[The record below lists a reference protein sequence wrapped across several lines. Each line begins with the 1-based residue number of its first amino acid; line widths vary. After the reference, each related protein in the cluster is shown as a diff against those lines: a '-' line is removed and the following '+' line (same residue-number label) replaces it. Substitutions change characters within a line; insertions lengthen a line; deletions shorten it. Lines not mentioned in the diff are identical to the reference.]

1 MDSLTFKLNSLSVE
15 FDRNYGI
22 SKRTGWSIA
31 IDGRYLV
38 ELEKRLVKAIWKA
51 IKNR

>member
-1 MDSLTFKLNSLSVE
+1 MDRLRFKLNRFSVD
-15 FDRNYGI
+15 FDRNYGV

-31 IDGRYLV
+31 INGHYLV